1 MPGAHVLFLT
11 VDLCTLCLRIA
22 DPSKAMFVSAAL
34 FSDGAAG
41 VVLRN
46 TKGARGGRTG
56 GGKVLASVT
65 TGSPYWWSSYDR
77 CAGYY

>member
-46 TKGARGGRTG
+46 TKGARGGAHRRRQG
-56 GGKVLASVT
+56 ASVRH
-65 TGSPYWWSSYDR
+65 YW
-77 CAGYY
+77 